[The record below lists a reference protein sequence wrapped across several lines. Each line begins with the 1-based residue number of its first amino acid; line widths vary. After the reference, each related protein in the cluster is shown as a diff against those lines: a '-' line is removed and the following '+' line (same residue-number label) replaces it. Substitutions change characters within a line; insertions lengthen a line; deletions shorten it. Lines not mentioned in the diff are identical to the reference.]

1 VLLLVQQNGVVDVLV
16 ALAGAWL
23 PSTVLLLLSPGIH
36 AMLGARGSR
45 AIERLTG
52 MLLIMMSVQMVLDG
66 VKDFTTR

>member
-1 VLLLVQQNGVVDVLV
+1 
-16 ALAGAWL
+16 
-23 PSTVLLLLSPGIH
+23 
-36 AMLGARGSR
+36 MLGARGSR